1 MRNDFRYVPTI
12 PVSIANKKAWRK
24 AKKTM
29 LTGAMAATLACG
41 VWKAAVAMLGLL
53 AITNLVQKKK
63 PVGED

>member
-1 MRNDFRYVPTI
+1 MRSDFKYVPTI
-12 PVSIANKKAWRK
+12 PVAVSNKKAWRK

-41 VWKAAVAMLGLL
+41 VWMAAVAMFGLL

-63 PVGED
+63 PVGQD